1 MEAAGQVAGGGEA
14 VRRRQRH
21 EDQVEMVENVEGR
34 RGKQESGKG
43 RECWHP
49 EQPAT
54 KNGRDSDWFFGLRML
69 EGRFLYDWDE
79 CGKCCLRITWL
90 LGGVSGMRR

>member
-1 MEAAGQVAGGGEA
+1 MLKAEEASKKV
-14 VRRRQRH
+14 
-21 EDQVEMVENVEGR
+21 
-34 RGKQESGKG
+34 GKG
-43 RECWHP
+43 ESVGILSGLP
-49 EQPAT
+49 L
-54 KNGRDSDWFFGLRML
+54 RDSDWFFGLRIL